1 MARTRVFDEQQVL
14 DRAMA
19 LFWRRGFEA
28 TSIQDLVEE
37 VGINRA
43 SMYATFGDKRQLFI
57 AVLDHYL
64 TRVNGERLA
73 LLARP
78 GSAVAAIAAF
88 FEAIITAS
96 RGAEKHLGCLI
107 TNTLTELA
115 PSDPEIAAKLR
126 ASLDRVEGAFAAA
139 IRRGQESNEMAVDQ
153 DACALARFLVGT
165 AQGIRVLARSGAP
178 PATLREIVTVAL
190 RALR

>member
-19 LFWRRGFEA
+19 LFWRQGFEA
-28 TSIQDLVEE
+28 TSIQDLVET
-37 VGINRA
+37 VGVNRA
-43 SMYATFGDKRQLFI
+43 SLYATFGDKRRLFI

-73 LLARP
+73 ILAGP
-78 GSAVAAIAAF
+78 GSAAASIAAF

-96 RGAEKHLGCLI
+96 QSGEKQLGCLI

-115 PSDPEIAAKLR
+115 PSDSEIAAKLR
-126 ASLDRVEGAFAAA
+126 TSLDRVEDAFAAVV
-139 IRRGQESNEMAVDQ
+139 RRGQESKELAADQ
-153 DACALARFLVGT
+153 DPRAMARFLVGT
-165 AQGIRVLARSGAP
+165 AQGIRVLARGGAT
-178 PATLREIVTVAL
+178 PASLREIVTVAL